1 MIVTYIRSSS
11 YSTHEFCPQKYF
23 LTYCL
28 GLKEPANL
36 KASKGNVCH
45 KALELFARK
54 KKCHQDK
61 VLTYEDDNFGTVRAA
76 DINLEWAVNK
86 SFKYYSEV
94 ENHHDWNA
102 RDYKE
107 CYVWTEKALKMNG
120 GLFHPMNRKII
131 EPEQRF
137 DFEIRKPW
145 AAFDYDL
152 PNGESLS
159 GFLSI
164 KGTMDLVV
172 DDGPGLIE
180 VIDYKTGRR
189 LDWATG
195 EEKTYKKL
203 RYDPQ
208 LLLYHYATALLYPN
222 AEHIFITIL
231 YINDGGPFT
240 FAFEKKDLELTERLL
255 RAKFESIRD
264 AQRPQLKKSWKC
276 TKLCL
281 FGKEK
286 HKLDKSK
293 TICEFIKDETRKK
306 GADAVFNEYGDVSKI
321 NAYQDGGGRKAE
333 DSK

>member
-1 MIVTYIRSSS
+1 M
-11 YSTHEFCPQKYF
+11 
-23 LTYCL
+23 
-28 GLKEPANL
+28 
-36 KASKGNVCH
+36 
-45 KALELFARK
+45 
-54 KKCHQDK
+54 
-61 VLTYEDDNFGTVRAA
+61 
-76 DINLEWAVNK
+76 
-86 SFKYYSEV
+86 
-94 ENHHDWNA
+94 
-102 RDYKE
+102 
-107 CYVWTEKALKMNG
+107 
-120 GLFHPMNRKII
+120 
-131 EPEQRF
+131 
-137 DFEIRKPW
+137 
-145 AAFDYDL
+145 
-152 PNGESLS
+152 
-159 GFLSI
+159 
-164 KGTMDLVV
+164 
-172 DDGPGLIE
+172 
-180 VIDYKTGRR
+180 
-189 LDWATG
+189 
-195 EEKTYKKL
+195 